1 MKETEKNGDS
11 RAIALFL
18 ADRAA
23 YNKAEDVVLLDVRKH
38 ADFAD
43 FFVICHAKS
52 TRHVAS
58 IAEELEA
65 EAAKQGVRARNIEGM
80 QEARWVLMDF
90 GDVIVNIFYE
100 PLRSFYDLEGLWS
113 RSPKT
118 SIASYVGRET
128 SDENDNEKK

>member
-1 MKETEKNGDS
+1 MQKTDNHMDS
-11 RAIALFL
+11 QELAMFF

-23 YNKAEDVVLLDVRKH
+23 YNKADNVVVLDVRNH

-58 IAEELEA
+58 IAEELEQ
-65 EAAKQGVRARNIEGM
+65 EGAKRGIRPKNIEGM
-80 QEARWVLMDF
+80 QESRWVLMDF

-113 RSPKT
+113 KAKKT
-118 SIASYVGRET
+118 SIAPYVTHQKNEE
-128 SDENDNEKK
+128 DEDE

>member
-1 MKETEKNGDS
+1 MKKTEKNGDS
-11 RAIALFL
+11 QATAMFL

-23 YNKAEDVVLLDVRKH
+23 YNKADDVVILDVRNQ

-52 TRHVAS
+52 TRHVVS

-65 EAAKQGVRARNIEGM
+65 AAAKQGIRVRNIEGM

-90 GDVIVNIFYE
+90 VDVIVNIFYE

-118 SIASYVGRET
+118 SIAPYIGRKI
-128 SDENDNEKK
+128 SDEE

>member
-1 MKETEKNGDS
+1 MKKTKKISDS
-11 RAIALFL
+11 RVIAMYLG
-18 ADRAA
+18 DRAA
-23 YNKAEDVVLLDVRKH
+23 YNKADDVVVLDVRNQ

-65 EAAKQGVRARNIEGM
+65 EAARQGIRVRNIEGM

-100 PLRSFYDLEGLWS
+100 PLRGFYDLEGLWS
-113 RSPKT
+113 KSSKT
-118 SIASYVGRET
+118 SIAPYAGREI
-128 SDENDNEKK
+128 SDED

>member
-1 MKETEKNGDS
+1 MKKTEKIGDS
-11 RAIALFL
+11 REIAMFF

-23 YNKAEDVVLLDVRKH
+23 YNKAEDVVVLNVRNQ

-43 FFVICHAKS
+43 FFVVCHARS

-58 IAEELEA
+58 IADELEQ
-65 EAAKQGVRARNIEGM
+65 EAGRRGIRVRNIEGM

-113 RSPKT
+113 KSTKT
-118 SIASYVGRET
+118 IIAPYADRKT
-128 SDENDNEKK
+128 IDED

>member
-1 MKETEKNGDS
+1 MKKTEKIGDS
-11 RAIALFL
+11 QEIAMFF

-23 YNKAEDVVLLDVRKH
+23 YSKAEDVVVLDVRKQ

-43 FFVICHAKS
+43 FFVICHTRS

-65 EAAKQGVRARNIEGM
+65 EAARRGIRARNVEGL

-90 GDVIVNIFYE
+90 GDVMVNIFYE

-118 SIASYVGRET
+118 SIAPYAGMET
-128 SDENDNEKK
+128 SDEDENEK

>member
-1 MKETEKNGDS
+1 MKKTEKSGDTQE
-11 RAIALFL
+11 IAMFF

-23 YNKAEDVVLLDVRKH
+23 YNKAEDVVVLDVRKQ

-43 FFVICHAKS
+43 FFVICHARS

-58 IAEELEA
+58 IAEELET
-65 EAAKQGVRARNIEGM
+65 EAAKAGIRARNIEGM

-113 RSPKT
+113 RSPRT
-118 SIASYVGRET
+118 SIAPYVSGEVT
-128 SDENDNEKK
+128 DEE

>member
-1 MKETEKNGDS
+1 MKKFEKNTDS
-11 RAIALFL
+11 QQIALFL

-23 YNKAEDVVLLDVRKH
+23 YNKAEDVVVLDVRNQ

-52 TRHVAS
+52 SRHVAS
-58 IAEELEA
+58 IADEV
-65 EAAKQGVRARNIEGM
+65 EAAAVRAGLRPRGIEGM

-100 PLRSFYDLEGLWS
+100 PLRSFYDLEALWAKAA
-113 RSPKT
+113 KT
-118 SIASYVGRET
+118 HIAPYT
-128 SDENDNEKK
+128 T